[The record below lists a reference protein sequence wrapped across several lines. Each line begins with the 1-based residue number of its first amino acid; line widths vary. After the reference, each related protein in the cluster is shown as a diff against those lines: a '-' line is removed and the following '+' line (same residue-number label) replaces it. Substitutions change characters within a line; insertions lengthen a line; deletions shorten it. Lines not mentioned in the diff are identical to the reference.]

1 MSEGCYIDLNNA
13 SDGIQEWNECA
24 GNETQEPTLDNILSQ
39 SKVTLE
45 EMKEL
50 HYAIETA
57 KNLKDGKV
65 ALEQLDGYDPHVE
78 IVDGA
83 CDLLFT
89 ALQLITLLEN
99 KGINIAEGFD
109 RVMFNNSLKIFSEYD
124 DALTVA
130 TQLIQKNE
138 VEDGNETF
146 FVDEN
151 EDMNGEMWFTVKDGS
166 GKIRKGLQHPTVY
179 LKDLVGGVEW

>member
-1 MSEGCYIDLNNA
+1 MNKEHYIDLNNA
-13 SDGIQEWNECA
+13 SDLILDWNEKA
-24 GNETQEPTLDNILSQ
+24 GNNIFEPTLDDILSQ

-50 HYAIETA
+50 HCAIETA

-65 ALEQLDGYDPHVE
+65 SIEQLECYDPHVE
-78 IVDGA
+78 VADGA
-83 CDLLFT
+83 CDLLVT

-99 KGINIAEGFD
+99 KGIDIAEGFD
-109 RVMFNNSLKIFSEYD
+109 RVMVNNSLKIFSEYD
-124 DALTVA
+124 AALTVA

-138 VEDGNETF
+138 VEGGSETF

-151 EDMNGEMWFTVKDGS
+151 VDANGEMWFTVKDGN
-166 GKIRKGLQHPTVY
+166 GKIRKSLEHPTVY
-179 LKDLVGGVEW
+179 LKDLVEGVEW